1 MRPAVTSRRTRVAIA
16 SVLTVLAIVM
26 GSIVLRSVDAPSNAQ
41 EASGGSGIVAAA
53 ASPSGQALSDILDD
67 PIEAPQLQTEEAT
80 APSES
85 DAPVAVEAQNVVL
98 LLADDLDWYAFEQVP
113 RLKALRDR
121 GVTLTNF
128 VVTDSL
134 CCPSRSS
141 IYRSQY
147 VHNHKVISNGIKTG
161 GGWAKF
167 HDLGHENDCLPTWL
181 SAAGVD
187 TAHVGKYLNGFPG
200 KRVRMR
206 SYVPPGWNHF
216 TTPVNGNVVYSGYG
230 YRLATDGKLS
240 WGGPNFLN
248 DELTADATTWLQ
260 QAQAPFFL
268 ELNTYVPH
276 TPAPASAKNKGTRY
290 GAGAPHPPSFNV
302 IGLDPPQ
309 WLANRKPLT
318 VRQVNALNGL
328 WERRLESAETFADSV
343 NAVFATLEATGHADD
358 TMVIITS
365 DNGYH
370 AGVHGL
376 KSGKHSPFRE
386 DTVVPTVIIGPG
398 VPAGVSIDALTST
411 LDLGPTIASLMKAQT
426 PAFVDGRDLTPLL
439 EDPATPW
446 RTGLLTESLSTPK
459 KGDPDYE
466 KDAEIPR
473 FHALRT
479 KDWLYVSYGESAS
492 LYNLVTDPYEINN
505 VIRQTDPATVAG
517 LYAQLSALVACSGDS
532 CRVADLLPTPEAPGL
547 PPLLLPPPQGAAP
560 QQPAPVPASSNAPV
574 PTAEPTTVPSPSMSP
589 SGTAAASPT
598 ASRA

>member
-1 MRPAVTSRRTRVAIA
+1 VRPAVTSRRTRVAIA
-16 SVLTVLAIVM
+16 SVLTVLAVLL
-26 GSIVLRSVDAPSNAQ
+26 GTVVLRAVDAPSNAQ
-41 EASGGSGIVAAA
+41 EPSGGSGIVAAA
-53 ASPSGQALSDILDD
+53 SSPAGQALSDILSEPLESA
-67 PIEAPQLQTEEAT
+67 PIETQEAT
-80 APSES
+80 APPSSEPP
-85 DAPVAVEAQNVVL
+85 AAVDPQNVVV

-113 RLKALRDR
+113 RLKAYRDR
-121 GVTLTNF
+121 GITLTNF

-147 VHNHKVISNGIKTG
+147 VHNHEVISNGIKTG

-167 HDLGHENDCLPTWL
+167 HDLGHEDDCLPTWL
-181 SAAGVD
+181 SAAGVN

-206 SYVPPGWNHF
+206 TYVPPGWDHF
-216 TTPVNGNVVYSGYG
+216 TTPVNGNVVYSGYN
-230 YRLATDGKLS
+230 YRLATNGVLS

-248 DELTADATTWLQ
+248 DELTADATSWLQ

-268 ELNTYVPH
+268 ELNTFVPH

-302 IGLDPPQ
+302 IGLDPPT

-318 VRQVNALNGL
+318 IRQVNALDGL
-328 WERRLESAETFADSV
+328 WERRLESTETFADSV
-343 NAVFATLEATGHADD
+343 DAVFATLEATGHADD

-398 VPAGVSIDALTST
+398 IPAGVTIDALTST
-411 LDLGPTIASLMKAQT
+411 LDLGPTIASLMDAQT
-426 PAFVDGRDLTPLL
+426 PGFVDGRDLTPLL
-439 EDPATPW
+439 QDPTTPW
-446 RTGLLTESLSTPK
+446 RTGLLTESLAQPK
-459 KGDPDYE
+459 KGDPDY
-466 KDAEIPR
+466 DPDVEIPK

-479 KDWLYVSYGESAS
+479 HDWLYVNYGKSAS
-492 LYNLVTDPYEINN
+492 LYNLVSDPFEINN
-505 VIRQTDPATVAG
+505 VIRQTDPATVAA
-517 LYAQLSALVACSGDS
+517 LYSQLKALVACAGDS
-532 CRVADLLPTPEAPGL
+532 CRVADMLPTPAAPGL
-547 PPLLLPPPQGAAP
+547 PPLMLPPPEGPAP
-560 QQPAPVPASSNAPV
+560 QQPVPVPATTP
-574 PTAEPTTVPSPSMSP
+574 EPTPTSTPTDSASE
-589 SGTAAASPT
+589 TASPA